1 MLEKLCQVDTEH
13 ANQPTTTVT
22 LEMPVDLFEHVKKT
36 AELDG
41 TDISAVINCFVQQGL
56 INSNAE
62 IKRMEFAEHAKHV
75 LEKQGI
81 EQSAIDEIFTKILF

>member
-1 MLEKLCQVDTEH
+1 MLEKLCQVDTEQ
-13 ANQPTTTVT
+13 ASQPTTTVT

-56 INSNAE
+56 ITSNAE